1 MLPVQKALSTRM
13 VGKMENLQRES
24 ALPTP
29 SLANRGHPRRHHRFA
44 RNEALAFYLFAS
56 PWLIGLLGLTIG
68 PMIASLVLSFA
79 DYPVITPA
87 KWIGFANYLKLFT
100 DDKLVWQSLRVTF
113 LYSIGALPLILGCS
127 FLVALLLNQGM
138 RGVRI
143 YRTIYYLPA
152 VISGVPVAVLWMW
165 MLSPQFGLV
174 NNLLATVGIKG
185 PDWFFSK
192 TWVLPSFILMGLWGM
207 GVTMV
212 IFLAGLQDVPKHL
225 YEAAEI
231 DGAGAWTRFRHVTL
245 PMVSPIILFNLI
257 IGIIDSF
264 QIFTPALIISN
275 GGPDNASLFYGLLL
289 YNNAFRYLKMGYA
302 SALAWLMFVIIVV
315 LAALVFRLT
324 GSLVYYEGS
333 LRK

>member
-1 MLPVQKALSTRM
+1 MASETISV
-13 VGKMENLQRES
+13 
-24 ALPTP
+24 PTP
-29 SLANRGHPRRHHRFA
+29 LPRRRT
-44 RNEALAFYLFAS
+44 RLIRGETIAFYLFAS
-56 PWLIGLLGLTIG
+56 PWLIGLLCLTIG

-87 KWIGFANYLKLFT
+87 KWVGLVNYTKLFT
-100 DDKLVWQSLRVTF
+100 DDKLVWQSLKVTL
-113 LYSIGALPLILGCS
+113 LYSAGALPLILCSS
-127 FLVALLLNQGM
+127 FLVAMLLNQGI
-138 RGVRI
+138 RGVRY
-143 YRTIYYLPA
+143 YRTVYYLPA

-174 NNLLATVGIKG
+174 NNMLLTFGIKG

-192 TWVLPSFILMGLWGM
+192 AWVLPSFILMGLWGM

-212 IFLAGLQDVPKHL
+212 IFLAGLQDIPKHL

-245 PMVSPIILFNLI
+245 PMMSPIILFNLI

-264 QIFTPALIISN
+264 QLFTPALIISN

-289 YNNAFRYLKMGYA
+289 YNNAFRYLRMGYA
-302 SALAWLMFVIIVV
+302 SALAWLMFIIIVA
-315 LAALVFRLT
+315 LATLVFRLT
-324 GSLVYYEGS
+324 GSLVYYEGG